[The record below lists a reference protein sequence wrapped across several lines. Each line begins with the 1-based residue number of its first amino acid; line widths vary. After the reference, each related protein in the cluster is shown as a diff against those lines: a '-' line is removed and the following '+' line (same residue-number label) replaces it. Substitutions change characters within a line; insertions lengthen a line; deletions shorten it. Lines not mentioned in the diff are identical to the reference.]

1 MRRSGVRISEAAPRF
16 WLVFRRCAPRA
27 RTFVRGVLCGCMK
40 ELQSFLSRVELF
52 APVQLSNK
60 LWLPLVAVNVFS
72 VVSQGVFNVCC
83 FW

>member
-1 MRRSGVRISEAAPRF
+1 
-16 WLVFRRCAPRA
+16 
-27 RTFVRGVLCGCMK
+27 VRGVLCGCMK

-52 APVQLSNK
+52 VPVQLSNK